1 MSTLVLCVVY
11 LEYLTHFFN
20 INLLYFLL
28 LLVFTQPD
36 EYLCQVCSRGDSE
49 ESMLLCDGCD
59 DSYHI
64 YCLIPPLLSVPRGDW
79 RCPRC
84 VAEVNNDTCCFRL
97 LLIDR
102 LVGEVALVSGSSS
115 SVRARTK
122 HPVSISVNMLTST
135 L

>member
-84 VAEVNNDTCCFRL
+84 VAEVNNDTC
-97 LLIDR
+97 LIDR
-102 LVGEVALVSGSSS
+102 LGGVLAAVSGSSS
-115 SVRARTK
+115 SVQARTLHCVLK
-122 HPVSISVNMLTST
+122 QDTLDIVFKSVQF
-135 L
+135 